1 MENTFTWR
9 PKIYVY
15 TNIGMGYYWFKTW
28 FFCFCCIQPF
38 FLLPVYT
45 SFSGYHV
52 ECHPT
57 AVQYLKKDNNECVCQ
72 NREANTLETQLI
84 WYRKCLSLTNCN
96 HFSIPAIVSA
106 SFIFGSPSF
115 LQTAP
120 SLSPAAPS
128 FLSRHPLNCRVWVA
142 LCRCILPYLPAAT
155 AGLMHCRHD
164 ASTIYNDPS
173 KWVINFPS
181 G

>member
-1 MENTFTWR
+1 MDMENTFTWR

-38 FLLPVYT
+38 FLLPVYFVFRL
-45 SFSGYHV
+45 SCG

-120 SLSPAAPS
+120 SLVLEPCRPLFSEQAPPQ
-128 FLSRHPLNCRVWVA
+128 LSSLSS
-142 LCRCILPYLPAAT
+142 T
-155 AGLMHCRHD
+155 MHCAVPAGGHCRSY
-164 ASTIYNDPS
+164 AL
-173 KWVINFPS
+173 
-181 G
+181 

>member
-1 MENTFTWR
+1 MCILILEWGIIDLKLDSFASAAFNLFFSSPFILRFQVIMWSVILLLYNTS
-9 PKIYVY
+9 K
-15 TNIGMGYYWFKTW
+15 KT
-28 FFCFCCIQPF
+28 IM
-38 FLLPVYT
+38 
-45 SFSGYHV
+45 
-52 ECHPT
+52 
-57 AVQYLKKDNNECVCQ
+57 NVCE